1 VSDLEGWHTDPYG
14 RHEARWLSEGHP
26 TKLVRDGEVE
36 SYDDPPTGEVPIAD
50 PVPIDTYEPEPDADQ
65 LRRADDAQTGASYD
79 VKEAHRQLRELFRQI
94 PRTTH

>member
-1 VSDLEGWHTDPYG
+1 MSDLEGWHTDPYG
-14 RHEARWLSEGHP
+14 RHDARWLSEGRP

-36 SYDDPPTGEVPIAD
+36 SYDDPPTGEVPVTD
-50 PVPIDTYEPEPDADQ
+50 PMPIDQREPDDDQ

-79 VKEAHRQLRELFRQI
+79 LTEAHRQLRDLFRQI